1 MTPSPENSE
10 EQLQVSRRY
19 GAWLFAFGASLLA
32 SVLIVTPFF
41 WLGSPSGHDIA
52 FHVSSWL
59 DAAGQWKEGIVFPR
73 WAEWANH
80 GFGEPRFIFYPPLSW
95 MLGAALSFVAGWDA
109 VPGAFVVLVQTL
121 AGMCMFALGRRVLPE
136 RGALFSAFCYA
147 VNPNA
152 LLIVYLRSDFA
163 ELLASAVF
171 PLLFLMAFELAGAL
185 ENRERAVARGVGV
198 FGIIFAVIWL
208 SNAPAGVLASYSV
221 TLVFV
226 WAAVTQKSWLP
237 LARGAAGIA
246 LGFGLA
252 AFYIVPAAYEERW
265 VNITQ
270 ALSTGLLPKEN
281 FVYTQTGDPEH
292 NLFNWVASSTAVLM
306 IVLTGAAAIAA
317 RRGVMGEGERDEK
330 RKLWAMLLLL
340 SAAATLAMF
349 RVTAI
354 LWNVLPELRFVQ
366 FPWRWMSILAV
377 AFAVFAGA
385 SVARRRGWILMI
397 PVIVILGGTGA
408 FLGKQGWWDGDDIP
422 TLRAAIEQDDGFD
435 GTDEYD
441 PLSDDHYNLPA
452 KAPFVRMLPPEEDS
466 SKMPNAIVSV
476 ARWTAEEKV
485 LRVKAHGPLRLA
497 LRLIN
502 YPAWRVEVNGRQIAP
517 ERADDYDQM
526 IVPVAAGESQIHV
539 HFKRTPD
546 RTLGNAISTMGV
558 LILLALFSAAGL
570 RHRSNHPGSLVNH
583 NTPHPPVFHKYS
595 F

>member
-1 MTPSPENSE
+1 MTSSPENSE
-10 EQLQVSRRY
+10 EQLQVRGRY
-19 GAWLFAFGASLLA
+19 RAWLFAFGVSLLA
-32 SVLIVTPFF
+32 SALIVTPFF

-52 FHVSSWL
+52 FHAGSWL

-73 WAEWANH
+73 WTEWANH

-109 VPGAFVVLVQTL
+109 VPGAFVVVVQTL
-121 AGMCMFALGRRVLPE
+121 AGMCAFALARRVLPE
-136 RGALFSAFCYA
+136 RAALFGAFCYA
-147 VNPNA
+147 ANPNA

-171 PLLFLMAFELAGAL
+171 PLLFLVAFELAGTV
-185 ENRERAVARGVGV
+185 ENRERSMARAVGQ
-198 FGIIFAVIWL
+198 FGILFAAVWL

-226 WAAVTQKSWLP
+226 WGSATRKSWRP
-237 LARGAAGIA
+237 LARGAAGIG

-252 AFYIVPAAYEERW
+252 AFYIVPAGYEQRW

-270 ALSTGLLPKEN
+270 ALSTGLLPQEN
-281 FVYTQTGDPEH
+281 FLYTQTGDPEH
-292 NLFNWVASSTAVLM
+292 NFFNWVASSTAVLM
-306 IVLTGAAAIAA
+306 IFLTGAAAIAA
-317 RRGVMGEGERDEK
+317 RRGVLSGDERSEK
-330 RKLWAMLLLL
+330 RKLWGVLLLL
-340 SAAATLAMF
+340 SAAATLLMF

-354 LWNVLPELRFVQ
+354 LWRALPELRYVQ

-377 AFAVFAGA
+377 AFVVYAGA

-397 PVIVILGGTGA
+397 LVFVLLGGTGA

-422 TLRAAIEQDDGFD
+422 TLQAAIEQDDGFD

-441 PLSDDHYNLPA
+441 PLGDDHYNLPA
-452 KAPFVRMLPPEEDS
+452 KAPLVRMLPPEEDS
-466 SKMPNAIVSV
+466 SKMPNAIVSAV
-476 ARWTAEEKV
+476 RWTAEEKV

-502 YPAWRVEVNGRQIAP
+502 YPAWRVEVNGREIVP

-526 IVPVAAGESQIHV
+526 IVPLGAGESRVQV
-539 HFKRTPD
+539 HFTRTRD
-546 RTLGNAISTMGV
+546 RTLGGV
-558 LILLALFSAAGL
+558 LTAASLLAAMFLMQ
-570 RHRSNHPGSLVNH
+570 RPPHR
-583 NTPHPPVFHKYS
+583 
-595 F
+595 